1 MYVPG
6 ESFVAK
12 GDNETF
18 TCEDADYEIGV
29 MFDDSR
35 VPASEWVPARMFG
48 EYFVMKQ
55 SGAIRL
61 DENGVPVSSGNY
73 LAYQTTANGGYSDQ
87 LRKSIISQ
95 RYVQFAIFVNQ
106 YDHID

>member
-1 MYVPG
+1 
-6 ESFVAK
+6 
-12 GDNETF
+12 
-18 TCEDADYEIGV
+18 
-29 MFDDSR
+29 MFDESR
-35 VPASEWVPARMFG
+35 VPAREWVPARMFG

-61 DENGVPVSSGNY
+61 DENGIPVSSGNY